1 MPLTYR
7 AAQSAIKRND
17 LAGLT
22 RALDKGLDP
31 NLVNENGWTLL
42 MLAAVEGNVE
52 MGRLLLEAGAFTSA
66 NNAKGE
72 NALTIAT
79 SRNHSAFVDLLNTF
93 AG

>member
-1 MPLTYR
+1 MALTYR
-7 AAQSAIKRND
+7 ACQSAIKRND

-52 MGRLLLEAGAFTSA
+52 MGKLLLEAGAFTTA
-66 NNAKGE
+66 ENAKGDT
-72 NALTIAT
+72 ALSIAT
-79 SRNHSAFVDLLNTF
+79 SRNHAAFVELLIIPQR
-93 AG
+93 

>member
-17 LAGLT
+17 IAGLT

-31 NLVNENGWTLL
+31 DLANENGWTLL

-52 MGRLLLEAGAFTSA
+52 MGKLLLEAGASPA
-66 NNAKGE
+66 AANAKGDT
-72 NALTIAT
+72 ALSIAT
-79 SRNHSAFVDLLNTF
+79 NRHHQAFAALLNT
-93 AG
+93 